1 MLNHPSASP
10 ISPAFLLAPAKL
22 SAHQQQRTLLFIMG
36 DVADHATLLHDLA
49 AQTEV
54 HLLDPAADG
63 IRQIAALLAQQRNI
77 TALHLLSHGAAGQLS
92 LGSVS
97 LTIAKLDLYRAEW
110 QVIRAALAPEAEIL
124 LYGCEIA
131 ADGGELA
138 AALAHRCG
146 VPVAASSSPT
156 GAAALGGDWL
166 LDYHSN
172 SMQARIPFSPAAMR
186 GYSGLLMTVSNGAQS
201 LANFTVAPNYTD
213 LRNANWTIISYL
225 DGQHNYLD
233 TDGSVIWAEG
243 GWQGASTGAYLEI
256 KLNATGSFILTSASI
271 GDLESWQDSSGNDFS
286 NVYVVGLANG
296 VQVAGTS
303 THNSTNVYEDDYN
316 FSYSNFSGV
325 RIDSFRVYYTTAAS
339 NYVNELALKGFSIS
353 AYSSSAVGS
362 NVAPTFIGATTT
374 LSVAQNA
381 GATSAASVLHASD
394 TDGSQTL
401 SWTQY
406 TAPSH
411 GTLSFSSATAAT
423 GSSDITPG
431 GTISYTPTAG
441 YAGTDSFTVQVS
453 DGTGSSTRT
462 ISVSVTPATPSAP
475 TLAAASD
482 SGSSNSDQLTNA
494 GSLSF
499 SGTGASS
506 DSSSTVRVFID
517 ANANGS
523 YDAGTD
529 PTATATLSSGSW
541 SVSSISTSGLGDGTY
556 HVYAM
561 TTSATGSLSSSRSA
575 ALDVTLDKTAPTI
588 TVGSMA
594 LSADTGSSASDFI
607 TSSAAQTIS
616 ATLSSAKG
624 ASDTLQGSLDNGNS
638 WTSLNAMLS
647 GTSLSWTGVTLS
659 ASNTIKLR
667 VVDAAGNAGSTA
679 SQAYTLDTSTP
690 SAPSAPVMSAASD
703 SGSNHSDG
711 ISNNTTP
718 TITGT
723 GESGA
728 TVRLYD
734 SDGST
739 ELGSANVSGGNW
751 SITSST
757 LSSGSHNLSAKQT
770 DAAGNTSTAS
780 SNLSIEIDTTAPSAP
795 ALSATT
801 VQQSSATS
809 GATIA
814 TISASDSHSISYAL
828 ATGNGSNDADNGSFS
843 VSGSALQAASNL
855 SAGTYAIYL
864 QATDVAGNA
873 SYQSYTINVVNA
885 PAISSIARAGGAAAS
900 VAASA
905 SSVSYTVTFDQSV
918 TGVDLSDFSLTTSG
932 NASATLASLSGSGS
946 TYTVTLNTLGGDG
959 TLRLDLKSSGT
970 GIQNA
975 STVAITGGY
984 TSGASYTLDHTAPA
998 APATPAMNAASDS
1011 GNSSSDAIT
1020 SNTTPVFSG
1029 TAEASASISLYDG
1042 ATLLGTA
1049 SADGS
1054 GNWSIT
1060 GSTLA
1065 PGGHSITAKATDA
1078 AGNVSNASNTRAVTI
1093 DTSASAPAGLALAA
1107 ASDHGSSNS
1116 DRVTNLA
1123 TPQITGSAEAGASV
1137 RLYDTDG
1144 TTVLGTATA
1153 DNSGNWS
1160 ISSSSLVN
1168 GSHSLSAKQT
1178 DVAGNVSAASSTL
1191 SVTIDLATPSAP
1203 SAPQLASASD
1213 SGTQGDNHTD
1223 ITTPSIT
1230 GTAEAYATVRLYDS
1244 DGTTVLGSTSADGS
1258 GNWSISSSALGL
1270 GLHNLS
1276 VRQTDLAGNQSA
1288 TSATL
1293 GITIDSPPEPAIP
1306 LVDGVAVSEQLVL
1319 GPDGHYVTEL
1329 QVPIVTSD
1337 RSDSSGNG
1345 NTADIPL
1352 VSNSGNTLLLAQVP
1366 TGLGLSSSGSN
1377 SSNSTAFQQSLLQA
1391 IGNATGTQGNS
1402 AQSSLIGS
1410 AGSFLHSL
1418 PGDAALLVQTIRP
1431 SDSGTGGVLTLNGT
1445 QQGGQHTALVI
1456 DCSTLLKPITLA
1468 LQSVDFA
1475 SVIGS
1480 STVHLNSGSQIVSDG
1495 QQQTFE
1501 LMAGMAASINAGGGN
1516 DVFQLSRSGAVSG
1529 GAPRVQGDAL
1539 ASTTILQGGQGVD
1552 RVSFAGPA
1560 SDYTVEYHQGYQ
1572 LVTAKAT
1579 PNQHT
1584 LLINMEYLGF
1594 GGLSQAI
1601 QNRAALG
1608 TIAGLYQQIL
1618 GRQADYL
1625 GMDFW
1630 GSKQAGGAQLGDV
1643 ALAMLGSQEYSQN
1656 HGNAFNGDAGHD
1668 VEVLYQSLFG
1678 RHSDAAGLAFW
1689 SGQLQHGQTLAQV
1702 AQSFVTAAEMSAH
1715 TVGVADWNFSL

>member
-1 MLNHPSASP
+1 MAMLNQPSAARLV
-10 ISPAFLLAPAKL
+10 PATL
-22 SAHQQQRTLLFIMG
+22 SADRPQHALLFIVG
-36 DVADHATLLHDLA
+36 DVADHATLLDELA
-49 AQTEV
+49 EQTEV

-63 IRQIAALLAQQRNI
+63 IRQIAAIMAQQRNI

-92 LGSVS
+92 LGCVA
-97 LTIAKLDLYRAEW
+97 LTTATLDRYRAEW

-124 LYGCEIA
+124 LYGCNVA
-131 ADGGELA
+131 ADGGALA

-156 GAAALGGDWL
+156 GAAAQGGDWL
-166 LDYHSN
+166 LDYHSA
-172 SMQARIPFSPAAMR
+172 SMQARIPFSPAAMQSY
-186 GYSGLLMTVSNGAQS
+186 GGLLMAISNGAQS
-201 LANFTVAPNYTD
+201 LTNFGQASNGIDVTD
-213 LRNANWTIISYL
+213 GNWTGVSYIDNNQDMAYS
-225 DGQHNYLD
+225 DG
-233 TDGSVIWAEG
+233 TAVWAEPG
-243 GWQGASTGAYLEI
+243 MSYNQTTGYIEI
-256 KLNATGSFILTSASI
+256 HLNSTGSFILSNASV
-271 GDLESWQDSSGNDFS
+271 GENSSSSTATHNNFS
-286 NVYVVGLANG
+286 NVYIAGYANG
-296 VQVAGTS
+296 TQVVS
-303 THNSTNVYEDDYN
+303 TATHSSVNTYESNYN
-316 FSYSNFSGV
+316 FAYSNFSGV
-325 RIDSFRVYYTTAAS
+325 RIDSFRLYYTTG
-339 NYVNELALKGFSIS
+339 NNDYINELHLNGFSIS
-353 AYSSSAVGS
+353 AYSTSAVGS
-362 NVAPTFIGATTT
+362 NVSPTFVGATTT

-381 GATSAASVLHASD
+381 SATSAASVLHASD
-394 TDGSQTL
+394 TDSSQTL

-411 GTLSFSSATAAT
+411 GTLSVSSATAST

-453 DGTGSSTRT
+453 DGTASSTRT
-462 ISVSVTPATPSAP
+462 ISVSVTPAAPSAP

-529 PTATATLSSGSW
+529 PTGTATLSSGSW
-541 SVSSISTSGLGDGTY
+541 SVASVSTSGLSDGTY
-556 HVYAM
+556 HVYAI

-588 TVGSMA
+588 TVGSLA

-607 TSSAAQTIS
+607 TSTAAQTIS
-616 ATLSSAKG
+616 ATLSAAKS

-659 ASNTIKLR
+659 GSNTIKLR
-667 VVDAAGNAGSTA
+667 VVDAAGNAGSAA

-690 SAPSAPVMSAASD
+690 PAPSTLVVSAASD
-703 SGSNHSDG
+703 SGSSNSDG
-711 ISNNTTP
+711 ITNNSMP

-723 GESGA
+723 GETGA

-739 ELGSANVSGGNW
+739 VLGSTTVTAGTW
-751 SITSST
+751 SITSSI

-780 SNLSIEIDTTAPSAP
+780 ANLSIEIDTTAPSAP

-814 TISASDSHSISYAL
+814 TISASDSHSLSYAL
-828 ATGNGSNDADNGSFS
+828 VTGNGSNDADNGSFS

-864 QATDVAGNA
+864 RATDVAGNA

-885 PAISSIARAGGAAAS
+885 PAISSIVRTGGAAAS
-900 VAASA
+900 VAAAA

-932 NASATLASLSGSGS
+932 SASATLASLSGSGS
-946 TYTVTLNTLGGDG
+946 TYTVTLDTLGGDG

-970 GIQNA
+970 GIQNGSA
-975 STVAITGGY
+975 VAITGGY
-984 TSGASYTLDHTAPA
+984 NSGASYTLDHTAPA
-998 APATPAMNAASDS
+998 APSTPALNAASDS

-1042 ATLLGTA
+1042 ATLLGTT

-1060 GSTLA
+1060 SSTLA
-1065 PGGHSITAKATDA
+1065 QGSHSITAKATDA
-1078 AGNVSNASNTRAVTI
+1078 AGNVSSASSARAVII
-1093 DTSASAPAGLALAA
+1093 DTSASAPAALALAA

-1116 DRVTNLA
+1116 DRITNLA
-1123 TPQITGSAEAGASV
+1123 TPQISGSAEAGASV

-1160 ISSSSLVN
+1160 ITSSSLGN

-1178 DVAGNVSAASSTL
+1178 DIAGNVSAASGTL
-1191 SVTIDLATPSAP
+1191 SITIDLATPSAP
-1203 SAPQLASASD
+1203 AAPQLSSSSD
-1213 SGTQGDNHTD
+1213 SGAQGDNHTE
-1223 ITTPSIT
+1223 ITTPTFT
-1230 GTAEAYATVRLYDS
+1230 GTAEAYASVRLYDS

-1276 VRQTDLAGNQSA
+1276 VRQTDLAGNQS
-1288 TSATL
+1288 SASAML

-1306 LVDGVAVSEQLVL
+1306 LVDGVAVSEQLVM

-1337 RSDSSGNG
+1337 RSDSTGNG

-1352 VSNSGNTLLLAQVP
+1352 VSNGGHTLLLAQVP

-1377 SSNSTAFQQSLLQA
+1377 SSDSAAFQQSLLQA
-1391 IGNATGTQGNS
+1391 INNAAGTQGTS

-1418 PGDAALLVQTIRP
+1418 PSDAALLVQTIRP
-1431 SDSGTGGVLTLNGT
+1431 SDSGTGGALTLNGT
-1445 QQGGQHTALVI
+1445 QQGAQHTALVI
-1456 DCSTLLKPITLA
+1456 DCSTLLKPITLT

-1480 STVHLNSGSQIVSDG
+1480 STVHLNSGSHVVSDA

-1501 LMAGMAASINAGGGN
+1501 LTAGMAASVNAGGGN
-1516 DVFQLSRSGAVSG
+1516 DVFQLSRAVAVSG
-1529 GAPRVQGDAL
+1529 DARVQGDAL

-1601 QNRAALG
+1601 QNRAALS

-1625 GMDFW
+1625 GLDFW

-1643 ALAMLGSQEYSQN
+1643 ALAMLGSQEYSQS
-1656 HGNAFNGDAGHD
+1656 HGSAFNGDASHD

-1689 SGQLQHGQTLAQV
+1689 TGQLQHGQTLAQV